1 MIVHA
6 NFTSNV
12 PKESQKERTMKRT
25 LVVLLAAAGYLC
37 LSGSVVGQMGM
48 NLFSKPNIADIFKPV
63 VGSGAVYEMQP
74 TDQKRAPSLIEMTI
88 VGKELTPTGEGY
100 WMEVGHTAS
109 KDGGALMYS
118 KMLVTKDFQFT
129 KIVFQQPGQP
139 AMEMPVNPNDMGK
152 NHMKEEM
159 AKWHQVGSETITV
172 PAGTFSCMH
181 WKKDDG
187 AEDVWTS
194 DKVTPMAMV
203 KEVGKNDTMVLTK
216 IITGA
221 TDHITGP
228 VTKFDPQAFAQ
239 QMQQQ
244 RQKPQ

>member
-1 MIVHA
+1 
-6 NFTSNV
+6 
-12 PKESQKERTMKRT
+12 MKRPH
-25 LVVLLAAAGYLC
+25 VVLLVAAGCLC
-37 LSGSVVGQMGM
+37 LAGNVAGQMGM

-63 VGSGAVYEMQP
+63 VGNGAAYEMQS
-74 TDQKRAPSLIEMTI
+74 TDQKRTPSVIEMTI
-88 VGKELTPTGEGY
+88 VGKEVTPNGEGY
-100 WMEVGHTAS
+100 WMEVGHTGS
-109 KDGGALMYS
+109 KDGGAMMYS
-118 KMLVTKDFQFT
+118 KMLMTKDFQFT

-139 AMEMPVNPNDMGK
+139 AMEMPFNPDADK
-152 NHMKEEM
+152 NHMKDEM
-159 AKWHQVGSETITV
+159 AKWHQVGSETVTV

-187 AEDVWTS
+187 TDDVWTS

-203 KEVGKNDTMVLTK
+203 KQEGKNNSMVLTK

>member
-1 MIVHA
+1 
-6 NFTSNV
+6 
-12 PKESQKERTMKRT
+12 MKRPH
-25 LVVLLAAAGYLC
+25 VVLLVAAGCLC
-37 LSGSVVGQMGM
+37 LAGNVAGQMGM

-63 VGSGAVYEMQP
+63 VGSGAAYEMQS
-74 TDQKRAPSLIEMTI
+74 TDQKRAPSTIEMTI
-88 VGKELTPTGEGY
+88 VGKEVTPNGEGY
-100 WMEVGHTAS
+100 WMEVGHPAG
-109 KDGGALMYS
+109 KDGGGMMYS
-118 KMLVTKDFQFT
+118 KMLMTKDFQFT

-139 AMEMPVNPNDMGK
+139 AMEMPFNPDADK
-152 NHMKEEM
+152 NHMKDEM

-187 AEDVWTS
+187 TDEVWTS

-203 KEVGKNDTMVLTK
+203 KQVGKNNSMELTK

>member
-1 MIVHA
+1 MIFQA

-48 NLFSKPNIADIFKPV
+48 NLFSKPNIADIFNPV
-63 VGSGAVYEMQP
+63 VGSGAAYEMQP
-74 TDQKRAPSLIEMTI
+74 TDQKGAPSLIEMTI

-139 AMEMPVNPNDMGK
+139 AMEMPFNPNDMGK
-152 NHMKEEM
+152 NHMKGEM

-203 KEVGKNDTMVLTK
+203 KELGKNDTMVLTK

>member
-1 MIVHA
+1 
-6 NFTSNV
+6 
-12 PKESQKERTMKRT
+12 MKRPH
-25 LVVLLAAAGYLC
+25 VVLLVAAGCLC
-37 LSGSVVGQMGM
+37 LAGNVAGQMGM

-63 VGSGAVYEMQP
+63 VGNGAAYEMQS
-74 TDQKRAPSLIEMTI
+74 TDQKRTPSVIEMTI
-88 VGKELTPTGEGY
+88 VGKEVTPNGEGY
-100 WMEVGHTAS
+100 WMEVGHTAG
-109 KDGGALMYS
+109 KDGGAMMYS
-118 KMLVTKDFQFT
+118 KMLMTKDFQFT

-139 AMEMPVNPNDMGK
+139 AMEMPFNPDADK
-152 NHMKEEM
+152 NHMKDEM
-159 AKWHQVGSETITV
+159 AKWHQVGSETVTV

-187 AEDVWTS
+187 TDDVWTS

-203 KEVGKNDTMVLTK
+203 KQVGKNNSMVLTK

>member
-1 MIVHA
+1 
-6 NFTSNV
+6 
-12 PKESQKERTMKRT
+12 MKRPH
-25 LVVLLAAAGYLC
+25 VVLLVAAGCLC
-37 LSGSVVGQMGM
+37 LAGNAAGQMGM

-63 VGSGAVYEMQP
+63 VGSGAVYEMQS
-74 TDQKRAPSLIEMTI
+74 TDQKRVPSVIEMTI
-88 VGKELTPTGEGY
+88 VGKELTPNGESY
-100 WMEVGHTAS
+100 WMEVGHTAG
-109 KDGGALMYS
+109 KDGGAMMYS
-118 KMLVTKDFQFT
+118 KMLMTKDFQFT

-139 AMEMPVNPNDMGK
+139 AMEMPFNPGADK
-152 NHMKEEM
+152 NRMKDEM
-159 AKWHQVGSETITV
+159 AKWHQVGSESITV

-187 AEDVWTS
+187 TDDVWTS

-203 KEVGKNDTMVLTK
+203 KQVGKNNSMVLTK